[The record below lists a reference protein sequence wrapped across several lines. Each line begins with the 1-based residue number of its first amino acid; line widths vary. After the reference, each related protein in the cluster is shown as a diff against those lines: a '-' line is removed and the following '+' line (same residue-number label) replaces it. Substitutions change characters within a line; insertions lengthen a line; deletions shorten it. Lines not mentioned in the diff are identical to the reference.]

1 MKKVGLILVVD
12 DDGAI
17 RELFSMVLRRE
28 GYEVQ
33 EAATGQQGLKLA
45 QTRHPDLVLLDVGL
59 PDMSGVEV
67 CRQIKNDPSL
77 KDVFVALCSGEA
89 TGEEDKVG
97 GLHTGAD
104 EYLVKPIGIEE
115 LLARV
120 QTLLRLRNTTA
131 ALRNSEEHHRKL
143 IDILPDAV
151 CLIHPK
157 GRLLAVNSQAVAM
170 FGCSNPD
177 ELLQK
182 SIFELAPAK
191 EHESIGTDIVVA
203 LKAGIIRNAE
213 YTMLKKDGTRFR
225 VELSATVSLGFN
237 DQPAGLLSV
246 VRDITES
253 KQAQEALQDSEER
266 FRQLADNIREVFWM
280 STIDKGTI
288 IYVSPA
294 YEEIW
299 GQPCSSLYA
308 SPRNWI
314 EAIHP
319 DDRKDVAE
327 SALTKQVTGEYDEV
341 YRIIRPDGSIRWI
354 QDRAFPIRDAS
365 GNIYR
370 IVGIADDIT
379 KRKEAWDALGESEAR
394 KRAIMQASLDGIIT
408 IDHEGRMV
416 ELNSAAERIFGQSQ
430 SKLIGENIL
439 GVIPTSF
446 KPWFKN
452 GLTNSFAGVKGPIQG
467 SRIEMPALRT
477 DGSHFFAEFTIT
489 QIRLLG
495 HPMFTLYIR
504 DITKHKN
511 AEAELRSL
519 PQRIIKAQEDER
531 SRIARELH
539 DGINQMIASVKMR
552 LRRVEDSLPDLKP
565 AAREILRR
573 CDHLLVNVLEENRR
587 IAHNLR
593 PAELDQL
600 GLAAACGSFCNEVQL
615 RTHLKFQYRF
625 IPSNQ
630 RLSPALELNL
640 FRIVQEAIT
649 NIEKYARAK
658 SVKLQIQ
665 FVKNSLVMKIQDDG
679 KGFDAKK
686 LKDRGT
692 MLHGL
697 GLTNMRERALSL
709 GGTCKIESL
718 PGLGTTIIV
727 RVPVKTAQKK
737 SKTKAG
743 KPSVTLNNI
752 HDHLTVQEILKF
764 RTLSG

>member
-1 MKKVGLILVVD
+1 MKKAGLILVVD
-12 DDGAI
+12 DDSAI

-67 CRQIKNDPSL
+67 CRQIKNNPSL

-104 EYLVKPIGIEE
+104 EYLVKPIGIQE

-131 ALRNSEEHHRKL
+131 ALRNSEEHHRRL

-170 FGCSNPD
+170 FGYSNPD

-182 SIFELAPAK
+182 SIFELAPAE
-191 EHESIGTDIVVA
+191 EHEPIKTDTVVA

-213 YTMLKKDGTRFR
+213 YTMLKTDGTTFR

-246 VRDITES
+246 VRDVTES

-280 STIDKGTI
+280 STPDKSKM
-288 IYVSPA
+288 IYVSPV

-299 GQPCSSLYA
+299 GQSCSSLYA

-314 EAIHP
+314 DAIHP
-319 DDRKDVAE
+319 DDRKNVAE
-327 SALTKQVTGEYDEV
+327 SALTKQATGEYDEV

-365 GNIYR
+365 GKIYR

-394 KRAIMQASLDGIIT
+394 KRAIMQASLDGIVT
-408 IDHEGRMV
+408 IDHEGRIV

-439 GVIPTSF
+439 GIIPTSF
-446 KPWFKN
+446 KTWFKN
-452 GLTNSFAGVKGPIQG
+452 GLSNSFAGAKGPIQG

-504 DITKHKN
+504 DITKHKS
-511 AEAELRSL
+511 AEVELRSL

-531 SRIARELH
+531 SRIARDLH

-552 LRRVEDSLPDLKP
+552 LRRVEEGLPDLKP

-573 CDHLLVNVLEENRR
+573 CDQLLVNVLEENRR

-600 GLAAACGSFCNEVQL
+600 GLATACSSFCNDVQL
-615 RTHLKFQYRF
+615 RTHLKFKYRF
-625 IPSNQ
+625 IPSSQ
-630 RLSPALELNL
+630 RLSPELELNL
-640 FRIVQEAIT
+640 FRIVQEAIN

-665 FVKNSLVMKIQDDG
+665 SVKNSLVLKIQDDG

-686 LKDRGT
+686 LKERGT
-692 MLHGL
+692 TLHGL
-697 GLTNMRERALSL
+697 GLTNMRERALAL
-709 GGTCKIESL
+709 GGTCKIESQ
-718 PGLGTTIIV
+718 PGCGTTIIV
-727 RVPVKTAQKK
+727 RVPVRTGHKK
-737 SKTKAG
+737 SKTKTG
-743 KPSVTLNNI
+743 KASDTLNNT

>member
-1 MKKVGLILVVD
+1 MKKVGLILLVD
-12 DDGAI
+12 DDSAI
-17 RELFSMVLRRE
+17 RELFSMCLRRE

-33 EAATGQQGLKLA
+33 EAANGEQGLKSA
-45 QTRHPDLVLLDVGL
+45 RKRHPDLVLLDVGL

-67 CRQIKNDPSL
+67 CRQIKNDPAM

-89 TGEEDKVG
+89 TNEEDKVG
-97 GLHTGAD
+97 GFHTGAD
-104 EYLVKPIGIEE
+104 EYLVKPIGIQE

-131 ALRNSEEHHRKL
+131 ALRNSEEHHRRL

-182 SIFELAPAK
+182 SIFELTPAE
-191 EHESIGTDIVVA
+191 EHEPIKTDVVVA

-213 YTMLKKDGTRFR
+213 YTMLKKDGTPFR
-225 VELSATVSLGFN
+225 VELSATVSLGFS

-246 VRDITES
+246 VRDVTES

-280 STIDKGTI
+280 STPDKSKI

-299 GQPCSSLYA
+299 GQSCSSLYA
-308 SPRNWI
+308 TPRNWI

-319 DDRKDVAE
+319 EDRKDVLE
-327 SALTKQVTGEYDEV
+327 SALTKQAAGEYDEV

-354 QDRAFPIRDAS
+354 QDRAFPIRDGS
-365 GNIYR
+365 GKIYR

-394 KRAIMQASLDGIIT
+394 KRAIMQASLDGIVT

-416 ELNSAAERIFGQSQ
+416 ELNSAAEKIFGQSQ

-439 GVIPTSF
+439 GVIPPSF

-452 GLTNSFAGVKGPIQG
+452 GLNNSFAGVKGPIQG

-504 DITKHKN
+504 DITKHKS

-573 CDHLLVNVLEENRR
+573 CDSLLVNVLEENRR

-625 IPSNQ
+625 MPSSQ
-630 RLSPALELNL
+630 RFSPALESNL
-640 FRIVQEAIT
+640 FRIVQEAVN
-649 NIEKYARAK
+649 NIEKYAQAK

-665 FVKNSLVMKIQDDG
+665 FVKNSLVLKIQDDG
-679 KGFDAKK
+679 RGFDPKK
-686 LKDRGT
+686 LKAKGT
-692 MLHGL
+692 ALHGL
-697 GLTNMRERALSL
+697 GLTNMRERALSM

-718 PGLGTTIIV
+718 AGYGTTIIV
-727 RVPVKTAQKK
+727 RVPVRTAQKRSK
-737 SKTKAG
+737 SKTEQS
-743 KPSVTLNNI
+743 SVTLNSV
-752 HDHLTVQEILKF
+752 HDHLTVHEILKF
-764 RTLSG
+764 RALSA